1 VQTSDFSP
9 PALAKKAAAPG
20 ENFQLRQICENS
32 KFNGNF
38 TFHIS
43 KWKHYLYFNTSHKHF
58 VLCLWQAYTVSMQI
72 FTFSLI
78 YSGFFADVQHYFE
91 AQINAAGVEQTPA
104 QAK

>member
-1 VQTSDFSP
+1 
-9 PALAKKAAAPG
+9 
-20 ENFQLRQICENS
+20 
-32 KFNGNF
+32 
-38 TFHIS
+38 
-43 KWKHYLYFNTSHKHF
+43 
-58 VLCLWQAYTVSMQI
+58 MQI